1 MTEYHY
7 NAKGQLVD
15 KDGKRVTHNTMRDGE
30 AISVGLMFTD
40 SAAPRFIDDNDDGQ
54 AAYEAR
60 IAGAWRDTIPDAATV
75 TDDGQELYERR
86 MNDAWKATP
95 ADYPQAA

>member
-1 MTEYHY
+1 MKVFHY
-7 NAKGQLVD
+7 NSHRQLVD
-15 KDGKRVTHNTMRDGE
+15 KDGNPVNHNVMRDGE
-30 AISVGLMFTD
+30 AISVSVMFTD
-40 SAAPRFIDDNDDGQ
+40 SAAPFADDNDDGQ